1 MTVEGILRGKGRRVI
16 TASPD
21 ATITEVARIL
31 KAELAERRIGA
42 VVVTADGRRVAG
54 ILSERDIVHAVADRG
69 PSALSTPI
77 EEIMTREVI
86 TCTARDKI
94 HKIMGTISQ
103 GHFRHVPVVDEDGL
117 LCGMISIGDV
127 VKSHIEEVEA
137 EAAALKDFIAGR

>member
-1 MTVEGILRGKGRRVI
+1 MTVEKILRGKGRRVI

-31 KAELAERRIGA
+31 KAERIGA
-42 VVVTADGRRVAG
+42 VVVTADGRHVAG

-69 PSALSTPI
+69 PSVLSTPI

-86 TCTARDKI
+86 TCTVRDKI